1 MKLCLQVPLQL
12 TNLFTMSMS
21 TTEINNQTTFPLK
34 VQVTHSVYKSDLTI
48 VKAGGKYV
56 IDVDFN
62 GTYREF
68 VMGVNNNNSMKNLMV
83 SSDDLCDNKSIT
95 ITEEDGEL
103 QVHKESRHEAFD
115 STSTTTSSTSALPFV
130 DKICHWIRAQTQK
143 VTPRNTR
150 NLHELT

>member
-1 MKLCLQVPLQL
+1 MYPGAIAITK
-12 TNLFTMSMS
+12 LFTMSMS
-21 TTEINNQTTFPLK
+21 TTEINNQTSFPLK
-34 VQVTHSVYKSDLTI
+34 VQVTNSVYKSDLTI

-68 VMGVNNNNSMKNLMV
+68 VMGVNNNSVKNLMV

-103 QVHKESRHEAFD
+103 QVHKESRHEIEAFD

-143 VTPRNTR
+143 VTSRITR
-150 NLHELT
+150 NLHELI